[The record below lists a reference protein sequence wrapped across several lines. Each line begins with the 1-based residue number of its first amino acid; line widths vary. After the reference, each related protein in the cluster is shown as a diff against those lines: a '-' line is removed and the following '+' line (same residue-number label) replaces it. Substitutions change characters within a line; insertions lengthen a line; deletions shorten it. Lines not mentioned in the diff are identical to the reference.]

1 MAINAA
7 HVKLATK
14 INALEGKLIYGP
26 RTYYSEHIIGDIH
39 LRSMNTFAT
48 HPAPNPLC
56 SLNAKRAHLFLRD
69 RDQQPASF
77 RQGDGK
83 GRGFDLNQ
91 PLSPAYLQRNA
102 RF

>member
-1 MAINAA
+1 MAIDTA
-7 HVKLATK
+7 HIELATK
-14 INALEGKLIYGP
+14 IDALEGKLIYGP

-39 LRSMNTFAT
+39 LRSMNPFAT
-48 HPAPNPLC
+48 HPAPSPLY

-91 PLSPAYLQRNA
+91 PLSPACLQRNA
-102 RF
+102 GF

>member
-1 MAINAA
+1 
-7 HVKLATK
+7 
-14 INALEGKLIYGP
+14 
-26 RTYYSEHIIGDIH
+26 
-39 LRSMNTFAT
+39 MNPFAT
-48 HPAPNPLC
+48 HPLPSPLY

-91 PLSPAYLQRNA
+91 PLSPPYLQRNA
-102 RF
+102 GFEPCLPPNLFWNHKPTGGINNVLDTGYGCCPGP